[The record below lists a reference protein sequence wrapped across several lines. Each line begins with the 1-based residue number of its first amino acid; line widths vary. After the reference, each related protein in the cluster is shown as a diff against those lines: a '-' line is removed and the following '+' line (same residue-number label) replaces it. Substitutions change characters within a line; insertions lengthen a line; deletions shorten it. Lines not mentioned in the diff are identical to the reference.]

1 MVGAPQGSRRSE
13 LAVKRILITGANGM
27 LGRDIQESL
36 GARPYSALSRATLD
50 VRDLDDVR
58 EAVRGHDVIVNC
70 AAFTKVD
77 DAEAHEEDAF
87 AVNAEGAHNL
97 ALAARDTG
105 ARLIHMSTDYVFD
118 GSATSPYPEDAPRH
132 PLGAYARTKAA
143 GEELVLEAHP
153 AGTII
158 LRSAW
163 LYGQYGPN
171 FVSTMLRLAN
181 ERDTLTVVDDQ
192 RGQPTWTRDL
202 AQKVVEIID
211 ADISSGIF
219 HGTSSGETTW
229 FDFAQAIF
237 AGAGLDPE
245 RVRPTDSASFTRP
258 APRPAYSVLG
268 HNTWALSGLT
278 PVRHWQDALAE
289 ALPLI
294 ARSGS
299 RLPEPQ

>member
-1 MVGAPQGSRRSE
+1 M
-13 LAVKRILITGANGM
+13 KRVLITGANGM
-27 LGRDIQESL
+27 LGRDIQEIL
-36 GARPYSALSRATLD
+36 GARPFTALGRAALD
-50 VRDLDDVR
+50 VRDLDAVR
-58 EAVRGHDVIVNC
+58 EAVGGHDVIVNC
-70 AAFTKVD
+70 AAYTKVD
-77 DAEAHEEDAF
+77 DAEEHEADAF
-87 AVNAEGAHNL
+87 AINAEGAHNL

-118 GSATSPYPEDAPRH
+118 GSATTPYHESAPRH

-143 GEELVLEAHP
+143 GEELVLEAYP

-163 LYGQYGPN
+163 LYGQHGPN
-171 FVSTMLRLAN
+171 FVSTMLRLAG
-181 ERDTLTVVDDQ
+181 ERDTLAVVDDQ

-211 ADISSGIF
+211 ADITSGIF

-229 FDFAQAIF
+229 FDFARAIF

-245 RVRPTDSASFTRP
+245 RVQPTDSASFVRP

-268 HNTWALSGLT
+268 HDAWALSGLS
-278 PVRHWQDALAE
+278 PLRHWEDALAE
-289 ALPLI
+289 ALPFI
-294 ARSGS
+294 VHSET
-299 RLPEPQ
+299 RLPDSR

>member
-1 MVGAPQGSRRSE
+1 M
-13 LAVKRILITGANGM
+13 KRVLITGANGM
-27 LGRDIQESL
+27 LGRDIQEAL
-36 GARPYSALSRATLD
+36 GARPYSALSRAELD
-50 VRDLDDVR
+50 VRDLD
-58 EAVRGHDVIVNC
+58 AVRQAVGGHDVIVNC
-70 AAFTKVD
+70 AAYTKVD
-77 DAEAHEEDAF
+77 DAEQHEADAF
-87 AVNAEGAHNL
+87 AVNAEGAQNL

-105 ARLIHMSTDYVFD
+105 ARLIQLSTDYVFD
-118 GSATSPYPEDAPRH
+118 GSASTPYPEDSPRH

-143 GEELVLEAHP
+143 AEELVLEAHP

-171 FVSTMLRLAN
+171 FVSTMLRLAG
-181 ERDTLTVVDDQ
+181 ERDTISVVDDQ

-211 ADISSGIF
+211 ANITSGIF

-229 FDFAQAIF
+229 FDFARAIF

-245 RVRPTDSASFTRP
+245 RVHPTDSASFVRP
-258 APRPAYSVLG
+258 APRPAYSVLA
-268 HNTWALSGLT
+268 HDAWTLSGLS
-278 PVRHWQDALAE
+278 PIRHWQDALAE

-294 ARSGS
+294 VHSET
-299 RLPEPQ
+299 RLPNSP

>member
-1 MVGAPQGSRRSE
+1 M
-13 LAVKRILITGANGM
+13 KRVLIAGANGM
-27 LGRDIQESL
+27 LGRDIQETL
-36 GARPYSALSRATLD
+36 GARPFTALNRAALD
-50 VRDLDDVR
+50 VRDLDAVR
-58 EAVRGHDVIVNC
+58 EAVSGHDVIVNC
-70 AAFTKVD
+70 AAYTRVD
-77 DAEAHEEDAF
+77 DAEEHEADAF
-87 AVNAEGAHNL
+87 AINAEGAHNL

-105 ARLIHMSTDYVFD
+105 ARLIHLSTDYVFD
-118 GSATSPYPEDAPRH
+118 GSATHPYPENSRRH

-143 GEELVLEAHP
+143 GEELVLEAYP

-163 LYGQYGPN
+163 LYGQHGPN
-171 FVSTMLRLAN
+171 FVSTMLRLAG

-211 ADISSGIF
+211 ADITSGIF

-229 FDFAQAIF
+229 FDFARAIF

-245 RVRPTDSASFTRP
+245 RVQPTDSASFVRP
-258 APRPAYSVLG
+258 ALRPAYSVLG
-268 HNTWALSGLT
+268 HDAWALSGLS
-278 PVRHWQDALAE
+278 PLRHWQDALAE

-294 ARSGS
+294 ARSET
-299 RLPEPQ
+299 RLPDQQ

>member
-1 MVGAPQGSRRSE
+1 M
-13 LAVKRILITGANGM
+13 KRVLITGANGM
-27 LGRDIQESL
+27 LGRDIQETL
-36 GARPYSALSRATLD
+36 GARPFTALNRAALD
-50 VRDLDDVR
+50 VRDLDAVR
-58 EAVRGHDVIVNC
+58 EAVSGHDVIVNC
-70 AAFTKVD
+70 AAYTRVD
-77 DAEAHEEDAF
+77 DAEEHEADAF
-87 AVNAEGAHNL
+87 AINAEGAHNL

-105 ARLIHMSTDYVFD
+105 ARLIHLSTDYVFD
-118 GSATSPYPEDAPRH
+118 GSATHPYPENSRRH

-143 GEELVLEAHP
+143 GEELVLEAYP

-163 LYGQYGPN
+163 LYGQHGPN
-171 FVSTMLRLAN
+171 FVSTMLRLAG

-211 ADISSGIF
+211 ADITSGIF

-229 FDFAQAIF
+229 FDFARAIF

-245 RVRPTDSASFTRP
+245 RVQPTDSASFVRP
-258 APRPAYSVLG
+258 ALRPAYSVLG
-268 HNTWALSGLT
+268 HDAWALSGLS
-278 PVRHWQDALAE
+278 PLRHWQDALAE

-294 ARSGS
+294 ARSET
-299 RLPEPQ
+299 RLPDQQ

>member
-1 MVGAPQGSRRSE
+1 M
-13 LAVKRILITGANGM
+13 KRILITGANGM
-27 LGRDIQESL
+27 LGRDIQEAL
-36 GARPYSALSRATLD
+36 GARPYSALNHATLD
-50 VRDLDDVR
+50 VRDLDQVR

-70 AAFTKVD
+70 AAYTKVD
-77 DAEAHEEDAF
+77 DAEAHEADAF

-97 ALAARDTG
+97 ALAARGAG

-118 GSATSPYPEDAPRH
+118 GAATSPYPEDAPRH

-153 AGTII
+153 TGTII

-171 FVSTMLRLAN
+171 FVSTILRLAN
-181 ERDTLTVVDDQ
+181 ERDTLAVVDDQ

-237 AGAGLDPE
+237 SGAGLDPE
-245 RVRPTDSASFTRP
+245 RVTPTDSASFIRP

-268 HNTWALSGLT
+268 HDAWALSGLS
-278 PVRHWQDALAE
+278 PLRHWQDALKE

-294 ARSGS
+294 RHSGS
-299 RLPEPQ
+299 RLPDAQ

>member
-1 MVGAPQGSRRSE
+1 M
-13 LAVKRILITGANGM
+13 KRVLITGANGM
-27 LGRDIQESL
+27 LGRDIQEIL
-36 GARPYSALSRATLD
+36 GARPFTALGRAALD
-50 VRDLDDVR
+50 VRDLDAVR
-58 EAVRGHDVIVNC
+58 EAVGGHDVIVNC
-70 AAFTKVD
+70 AAYTKVD
-77 DAEAHEEDAF
+77 DAEEHEADAF
-87 AVNAEGAHNL
+87 AINAEGAHNL

-118 GSATSPYPEDAPRH
+118 GSATTPYHESAPRH

-143 GEELVLEAHP
+143 GEELVLEAYP

-163 LYGQYGPN
+163 LYGQHGPN
-171 FVSTMLRLAN
+171 FVSTMLRLAG
-181 ERDTLTVVDDQ
+181 ERDTLAVVDDQ

-211 ADISSGIF
+211 ADITSGIF

-229 FDFAQAIF
+229 FGFARAIF

-245 RVRPTDSASFTRP
+245 RVQPTDSASFVRP

-268 HNTWALSGLT
+268 HDAWALSGLS
-278 PVRHWQDALAE
+278 PLRHWQDALAE

-294 ARSGS
+294 ARSET
-299 RLPEPQ
+299 RLSDSP

>member
-1 MVGAPQGSRRSE
+1 M
-13 LAVKRILITGANGM
+13 KRVLITGANGM
-27 LGRDIQESL
+27 LGRDIQEIL
-36 GARPYSALSRATLD
+36 GARPFTALGRAALD
-50 VRDLDDVR
+50 VRDLDAVR
-58 EAVRGHDVIVNC
+58 EAVGGHDVIVNC
-70 AAFTKVD
+70 AAYTKVD
-77 DAEAHEEDAF
+77 DAEEHEADAF
-87 AVNAEGAHNL
+87 AINAEGAQNL

-118 GSATSPYPEDAPRH
+118 GSATTPYHESAPRH

-143 GEELVLEAHP
+143 GEELVLEAYP

-163 LYGQYGPN
+163 LYGQHGPN
-171 FVSTMLRLAN
+171 FVSTMLRLAG
-181 ERDTLTVVDDQ
+181 ERDTLAVVDDQ

-211 ADISSGIF
+211 ADITSGIF

-229 FDFAQAIF
+229 FDFARAIF

-245 RVRPTDSASFTRP
+245 RVQPTDSASFVRP

-268 HNTWALSGLT
+268 HDAWALSGLS
-278 PVRHWQDALAE
+278 PLRHWEDALAE
-289 ALPLI
+289 ALPFI
-294 ARSGS
+294 VHSET
-299 RLPEPQ
+299 RLPDSR

>member
-1 MVGAPQGSRRSE
+1 M
-13 LAVKRILITGANGM
+13 KRVLITGATGM
-27 LGRDIQESL
+27 LGRDIQEAL
-36 GARPYSALSRATLD
+36 GTRPYSALSRAALD
-50 VRDLDDVR
+50 VRDLD
-58 EAVRGHDVIVNC
+58 AVRKAVGGHEVIVNC
-70 AAFTKVD
+70 AAYTKVD
-77 DAEAHEEDAF
+77 DAETHEADAF

-118 GSATSPYPEDAPRH
+118 GSATAPYPENSPRH

-143 GEELVLEAHP
+143 AEELVLETYP

-163 LYGQYGPN
+163 LYGEHGPN
-171 FVSTMLRLAN
+171 FVSTILRLAG

-211 ADISSGIF
+211 ADIPHGIF

-229 FDFAQAIF
+229 FEFAREIF
-237 AGAGLDPE
+237 AGAGLDPA
-245 RVRPTDSASFTRP
+245 RVQPIDSASFVRP
-258 APRPAYSVLG
+258 APRPAYSVLA
-268 HNTWALSGLT
+268 HDAWARSGLS
-278 PVRHWQDALAE
+278 PIRPWQDALAE
-289 ALPLI
+289 ALPLM
-294 ARSGS
+294 ARS
-299 RLPEPQ
+299 

>member
-1 MVGAPQGSRRSE
+1 M
-13 LAVKRILITGANGM
+13 KRVLITGANGM
-27 LGRDIQESL
+27 LGRDIQEAL
-36 GARPYSALSRATLD
+36 GARPYSALSREALD
-50 VRDLDDVR
+50 VRDLDAVR
-58 EAVRGHDVIVNC
+58 EAVAGHDVIVNC
-70 AAFTKVD
+70 AAYTKVD
-77 DAEAHEEDAF
+77 DAEAHEVDAF
-87 AVNAEGAHNL
+87 AVNAEGAQNL

-105 ARLIHMSTDYVFD
+105 ARLIHLSTDYVFD
-118 GSATSPYPEDAPRH
+118 GSATSPYPENSPRH

-153 AGTII
+153 TGTII

-163 LYGQYGPN
+163 LYGQHGPN
-171 FVSTMLRLAN
+171 FVSTMLRLAG

-202 AQKVVEIID
+202 AEKVVEIID

-229 FDFAQAIF
+229 FGFARAIF
-237 AGAGLDPE
+237 AGIGLDPE
-245 RVRPTDSASFTRP
+245 RVHPTDSASFVRP

-268 HNTWALSGLT
+268 HDAWALSGLS
-278 PVRHWQDALAE
+278 PLRHWQDALTE

-294 ARSGS
+294 ARSET
-299 RLPEPQ
+299 RIPDQQ

>member
-1 MVGAPQGSRRSE
+1 M
-13 LAVKRILITGANGM
+13 KRVLITGANGM
-27 LGRDIQESL
+27 LGRDIQEIL
-36 GARPYSALSRATLD
+36 GARPFTALGRAALD
-50 VRDLDDVR
+50 VRDLDAVR
-58 EAVRGHDVIVNC
+58 EAVGGHDVIVNC
-70 AAFTKVD
+70 AAYTKVD
-77 DAEAHEEDAF
+77 DAEEHEADAF
-87 AVNAEGAHNL
+87 AINAEGAHNL

-118 GSATSPYPEDAPRH
+118 GSATTPYHESAPRH

-143 GEELVLEAHP
+143 GEELVLEAYP

-163 LYGQYGPN
+163 LYGQHGPN
-171 FVSTMLRLAN
+171 FVSTMLRLAG
-181 ERDTLTVVDDQ
+181 ERDTLAVVDDQ

-211 ADISSGIF
+211 ADITSGIF

-229 FDFAQAIF
+229 FGFARAIF

-245 RVRPTDSASFTRP
+245 RVQPTDSASFVRP

-268 HNTWALSGLT
+268 HDAWALSGLS
-278 PVRHWQDALAE
+278 PLRHWQDALAE

-294 ARSGS
+294 ARSET
-299 RLPEPQ
+299 RLPDQQ

>member
-1 MVGAPQGSRRSE
+1 MRR
-13 LAVKRILITGANGM
+13 VLIAGANGM
-27 LGRDIQESL
+27 LGRDIQETL
-36 GARPYSALSRATLD
+36 GARPFTALNRAALD
-50 VRDLDDVR
+50 VRDLDAVR
-58 EAVRGHDVIVNC
+58 EAVSGHDVVVNC
-70 AAFTKVD
+70 AAYTGVD
-77 DAEAHEEDAF
+77 DAEEHEADAF
-87 AVNAEGAHNL
+87 AINAEGAHNL

-105 ARLIHMSTDYVFD
+105 ARLIHLSTDYVFD
-118 GSATSPYPEDAPRH
+118 GSATSPYPENSPRH

-143 GEELVLEAHP
+143 GEELVLEAYS

-163 LYGQYGPN
+163 LYGQHGPN
-171 FVSTMLRLAN
+171 FVSTMLRLAG

-211 ADISSGIF
+211 ADITSGIF

-229 FDFAQAIF
+229 FGFARAIF

-245 RVRPTDSASFTRP
+245 RVQPTDSASFVRP

-268 HNTWALSGLT
+268 HDTWALSGLS
-278 PVRHWQDALAE
+278 PIRHWQDALAE

-294 ARSGS
+294 VQSEA
-299 RLPEPQ
+299 RLPDSR